1 MTRPSLT
8 KVCLLILFMLITSVE
23 QFTSL
28 MRTSLGTMPNDTIR
42 LLFARVPGIDMH
54 AVCQPRASGATLPE
68 ESAAKTIGA
77 TVHVMSTPIT
87 SMMT

>member
-1 MTRPSLT
+1 
-8 KVCLLILFMLITSVE
+8 
-23 QFTSL
+23 
-28 MRTSLGTMPNDTIR
+28 MPNDTIR